1 MISLDIAGARFNL
14 RAAGVCVQ
22 DGYVLLHRAD
32 IDDWF
37 SLPGGRVEIGE
48 STADALQRELLEE
61 LGPEAGAEVG
71 RLLWII
77 ENYYTLDGKP
87 QHGIGFYYQF
97 TLRPDSP
104 WRDRERIHRGREEH
118 LTLFF
123 QWFSLDALD
132 SLPLPLYPSVLRQA
146 LRDLPA
152 TPQHIIHRDVAS

>member
-22 DGYVLLHRAD
+22 DGFVLLHRAE

-61 LGPEAGAEVG
+61 LGPEAGAQVG
-71 RLLWII
+71 PLLWII
-77 ENYYTLDGKP
+77 ENHFTLEGKP
-87 QHGIGFYYQF
+87 QHEIGFYYQF
-97 TLRPDSP
+97 TLGAASP
-104 WRDRERIHRGREEH
+104 WRDRERIHRGHEGH

-123 QWFSLDALD
+123 QWFPLDALD
-132 SLPLPLYPSVLRQA
+132 SLPLPLYPSLLRRA

-152 TPQHIIHRDVAS
+152 TPQHIIHRDGAS